1 MSFEKVSN
9 IKSSNNFR
17 HNEFQDL
24 NNNIISNSFSKLFSH
39 ISSKEKFNYISNL
52 FLNSLGE
59 CKKRFQ
65 YESFTEYKEFSLSK
79 DCSNEFKYSQYIIAK
94 PEDEYLAISNDLH
107 TILSNCSEF
116 SNSQKLD
123 FCNNQ
128 RYFMKLYLKELLK
141 KLNKIIY

>member
-1 MSFEKVSN
+1 LLFEKLLN
-9 IKSSNNFR
+9 IKSSNDFS

-24 NNNIISNSFSKLFSH
+24 NNNIICNLISELFSH
-39 ISSKEKFNYISNL
+39 INSKEKFNYISNF
-52 FLNSLGE
+52 FLNSLGKY
-59 CKKRFQ
+59 KKKFQ
-65 YESFTEYKEFSLSK
+65 IESFIEYKECSLSK
-79 DCSNEFKYSQYIIAK
+79 DCSNEIKNSQYIIAN

-128 RYFMKLYLKELLK
+128 RYFMKLYLKELLT